1 MAKKMFS
8 VIETDAFA
16 IQFMDGSFYNGLD
29 GYLKRIPGAFSMR
42 TVPYRDRVRAST
54 ETLRTFK
61 TSGGAAQQV
70 EYLKRAGLSCDVIP
84 VRIGIFPR

>member
-1 MAKKMFS
+1 MKKMFS

-29 GYLKRIPGAFSMR
+29 GCWKRNKRGMLMIPLA
-42 TVPYRDRVRAST
+42 DRVRFSSD
-54 ETLRTFK
+54 TLRTFK
-61 TSGGAAQQV
+61 TEIGAETQAAL
-70 EYLKRAGLSCDVIP
+70 LKSAALSCDVIP

>member
-29 GYLKRIPGAFSMR
+29 GCWKRNKHGMLRPMHL
-42 TVPYRDRVRAST
+42 VDRVRFSND
-54 ETLRTFK
+54 TLRTFK
-61 TSGGAAQQV
+61 TLAGADNQAAS
-70 EYLKRAGLSCDVIP
+70 LKSHALSCDVIP

>member
-29 GYLKRIPGAFSMR
+29 SYGDRYI
-42 TVPYRDRVRAST
+42 PYRDRVRTST

-61 TSGGAAQQV
+61 TLTGAEAQV
-70 EYLKRAGLSCDVIP
+70 NCLKLARLSCDVIP